1 MKQFIRRAVTVCS
14 VSRDNQE
21 PASLQAAAYASSL
34 VASRRPRLSGVAA
47 RLVTRWKS
55 ARSMGN
61 EQSSS
66 TLETRPSPPAGADAC
81 PTAVETATLRSE
93 TDDDEI
99 LLLTLREVFV
109 YQLRPRTR
117 AEGYVA
123 SSWGLDKPLLT
134 GYVRVVGHGEREIS
148 IAIWQRPEQADGPA
162 LKASSAAHDPAAGTK
177 ISSAP
182 GALGHR
188 LVAVGI
194 IPILPRE
201 SRTVPGQPTDATG
214 LLPHELSHYLEPTID
229 SSRYYGLR
237 VGQAAGRTAVIGI
250 GFRDRQ
256 ASFDLRSAID
266 DYLGLLA
273 RQRGVEL
280 AAAGKAGAQASSSRA
295 GTTATTDSIAAPAAG
310 GSLLDVSLSDLRI
323 GPLAPSGEHTGV
335 VLSLAHLQTGAVAAA
350 AGDAGLSSKL
360 PHHVAA
366 TYAGKPSRLAPP
378 RQYAP
383 AAAEASSAMQAAAVA
398 AAAAIETAPPEGRGD
413 DDEEDSEWAEFAGAE
428 GDRSGSSSGEPVS
441 QALGQQPK
449 AGTGAESQPDRS

>member
-1 MKQFIRRAVTVCS
+1 
-14 VSRDNQE
+14 
-21 PASLQAAAYASSL
+21 
-34 VASRRPRLSGVAA
+34 
-47 RLVTRWKS
+47 
-55 ARSMGN
+55 MGN
-61 EQSSS
+61 ESS
-66 TLETRPSPPAGADAC
+66 TLEPSQPAGVDAC
-81 PTAVETATLRSE
+81 PTAVETTKFRSE

-123 SSWGLDKPLLT
+123 SSWGLEKPLLT

-162 LKASSAAHDPAAGTK
+162 LKASSAAPDPAAGTK

-194 IPILPRE
+194 IPILPRG
-201 SRTVPGQPTDATG
+201 SRVIPGQSTDATG

-280 AAAGKAGAQASSSRA
+280 AAPAAKAHESSSRT
-295 GTTATTDSIAAPAAG
+295 GTTAATDSVATPAGG
-310 GSLLDVSLSDLRI
+310 GSLLDASLSDLRI
-323 GPLAPSGEHTGV
+323 GPLAPSGEHTGL
-335 VLSLAHLQTGAVAAA
+335 VLSLAHLQPGVVAGA
-350 AGDAGLSSKL
+350 AGDAGPSSKPPDHAAA
-360 PHHVAA
+360 PH
-366 TYAGKPSRLAPP
+366 TGKPSRLAPP

-383 AAAEASSAMQAAAVA
+383 AAAEASSAMQAAAA
-398 AAAAIETAPPEGRGD
+398 AAAAAPIAAAKPEGHGD
-413 DDEEDSEWAEFAGAE
+413 DDSEDSEWAEFAGAE
-428 GDRSGSSSGEPVS
+428 DDTSGSSSGEPVP
-441 QALGQQPK
+441 QALEQRST
-449 AGTGAESQPDRS
+449 AGTSTARQPDHR